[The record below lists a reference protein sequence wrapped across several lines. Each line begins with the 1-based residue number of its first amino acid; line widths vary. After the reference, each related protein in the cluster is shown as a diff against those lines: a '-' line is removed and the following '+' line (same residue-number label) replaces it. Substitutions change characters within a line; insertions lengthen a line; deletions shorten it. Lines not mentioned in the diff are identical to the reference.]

1 MGSHG
6 RYRQQYVV
14 FISTVLCC
22 MSVAYR
28 HYANEGFKKH
38 KVSQFSTKAAV
49 KSVKSAIN
57 HKI

>member
-1 MGSHG
+1 
-6 RYRQQYVV
+6 
-14 FISTVLCC
+14 